1 VRFGRNRYF
10 AYFASKHKKIKNSFP
25 LKADSHM
32 TQPQGHPESTQN
44 PTRTPSSSP
53 MI

>member
-10 AYFASKHKKIKNSFP
+10 ASKHKKLKNSFP
-25 LKADSHM
+25 LKACSHM
-32 TQPQGHPESTQN
+32 TQAKGNPEPTQN
-44 PTRTPSSSP
+44 PTRIRSSSP